1 MGFPMCIARA
11 RSSIRGGMLI
21 GIPGR
26 GLIASH
32 PRATMSVLT
41 FSSDAKMILTFQSY
55 SISNPSDSYFLKH
68 GQNFQKGCPT
78 FQKSPPSLPDGLTA
92 QSHRKSRERFKLES
106 TNCLLLRCALCSGI
120 RNPANL
126 HICKAHHMSQR

>member
-1 MGFPMCIARA
+1 MHRQGTQFHPRWHAHWHTRQGPH
-11 RSSIRGGMLI
+11 S
-21 GIPGR
+21 
-26 GLIASH
+26 IASKSNH
-32 PRATMSVLT
+32 V
-41 FSSDAKMILTFQSY
+41 SSDFFFISKMILTFQSY